1 MNEKPLPLFESLAS
15 VFVVAIVALFA
26 ALPALKNPD
35 DRGGHNSALQD
46 HLDQLRLAVEQYLD
60 DQNTLPASAD
70 ELEIALTDSYL
81 TAIPENPV
89 NHRSSI
95 RLLNSNAP
103 RANGTAGWV
112 YVTTTRE
119 IFPDLPGE
127 DGKGKAYLTY

>member
-46 HLDQLRLAVEQYLD
+46 HLDQLRTAVGQYLED
-60 DQNTLPASAD
+60 EPTIAASATD
-70 ELEIALTDSYL
+70 LEIALTTTYL

-95 RLLNSNAP
+95 RILNADTP

-112 YVTTTRE
+112 YVTNTQE
-119 IFPDLPGE
+119 IYPDLPGE
-127 DGKGKAYLTY
+127 DGKGKSYLTY

>member
-35 DRGGHNSALQD
+35 DRGGHNAVLQD
-46 HLDQLRLAVEQYLD
+46 HLDQLRTAVEQCLG
-60 DQNTLPASAD
+60 DQDTILASAD
-70 ELEIALTDSYL
+70 DLEIALTSNYL

-95 RLLNSNAP
+95 RILNADTP

-112 YVTTTRE
+112 YLTTTKE

-127 DGKGKAYLTY
+127 DGKGESYLTY